1 MEWEISWLQ
10 CVSMMNM
17 CRSGVEGYFTAELKP
32 EHLDLLLTY
41 HSFIPSDWPRENQR
55 TYFDFLIR
63 NCCTVAVFQTED
75 PATLVG
81 WQLQFPH
88 GVAGYGYTF
97 EEHRRKGLAEV
108 LGREL
113 MRKIITKGYIPEWLI
128 VADNPAKNDLPLKW
142 GALKLYT
149 VKKLVVRSSTI
160 NSHEN

>member
-1 MEWEISWLQ
+1 
-10 CVSMMNM
+10 MMNM

-88 GVAGYGYTF
+88 GVTGYGYTF

-128 VADNPAKNDLPLKW
+128 AADNPAKNDLSLKW

>member
-1 MEWEISWLQ
+1 
-10 CVSMMNM
+10 MMNM

-97 EEHRRKGLAEV
+97 EEHRRKGLVEV

>member
-1 MEWEISWLQ
+1 
-10 CVSMMNM
+10 MMNM
-17 CRSGVEGYFTAELKP
+17 CRPGVEGYFTAELKP
-32 EHLDLLLTY
+32 EHLDLLLAY

-63 NCCTVAVFQTED
+63 KCCTVAVFQTED
-75 PATLVG
+75 PATPVG

-88 GVAGYGYTF
+88 GVTGYGYIF

-108 LGREL
+108 QGREL
-113 MRKIITKGYIPEWLI
+113 MGKMITKGYIPEWLT
-128 VADNPAKNDLPLKW
+128 VADNPAKNNLSLKW